1 MTDRGLR
8 DQLVDHARRM
18 IAAGLVRGT
27 SGNLSARTEEREA
40 FLITPSGVD
49 YETMRAE
56 DIVLVALDGTAAAH
70 PLKPSV
76 DTPIHAAIYRVR
88 ADVGACVHTHSTYA
102 TAFSVVRRD
111 VPAYSV
117 ETGGFLG
124 GAVRVIGY
132 VPPSRPDTGDA
143 VAAGLAGSRGV
154 LLPNHGVMAV
164 GETLAKAFA
173 AAVAIEESAHLAFIA
188 LQLGQAAAVPD
199 DEITRINDF
208 IHHHYGQ
215 V

>member
-56 DIVLVALDGTAAAH
+56 DIVLVALDG
-70 PLKPSV
+70 
-76 DTPIHAAIYRVR
+76 I
-88 ADVGACVHTHSTYA
+88 
-102 TAFSVVRRD
+102 
-111 VPAYSV
+111 
-117 ETGGFLG
+117 
-124 GAVRVIGY
+124 
-132 VPPSRPDTGDA
+132 
-143 VAAGLAGSRGV
+143 
-154 LLPNHGVMAV
+154 
-164 GETLAKAFA
+164 
-173 AAVAIEESAHLAFIA
+173 IA
-188 LQLGQAAAVPD
+188 LQLGQASAVPD
-199 DEITRINDF
+199 DEITRMHDF